1 MRKPLPIALLGLF
14 LLSAIPQEF
23 PLQYLEDA
31 LCISGDPAQ
40 EIYLHRPRDFVMGN
54 GDTLYVLDTGDSDI
68 KVFRATGE
76 YLFTFSREG
85 HGPGELS
92 RPRAIDFRNNTIYVA
107 TSDPMQ
113 IIEFRTTGQ
122 YLRSYR
128 LNQNPMDLVV
138 SPTHAYV
145 SLFSPTSTVLEVPLS
160 RPDAQRPILTNE
172 FTDYLSSLMETEAR
186 MSMGR
191 CFLALTSEKLIVAN
205 SGISLV
211 AIVDLEDEQRAVSI
225 IDPTSTLIDEQWDHN
240 AREFHPN
247 TPRPI
252 RGKVQSSMF
261 NSVSAWSDTEVLL
274 EIRTGS
280 RETFRSIAAVFDM
293 TTGFEVGPRITG
305 PGSSYSNFKFIR
317 EDRIGWINSEE
328 ASIDIFDW
336 NTR

>member
-23 PLQYLEDA
+23 PLQYLEDPV
-31 LCISGDPAQ
+31 CISGDPAR

-68 KVFRATGE
+68 KVFRVTGE
-76 YLFTFSREG
+76 YLFTFSG
-85 HGPGELS
+85 PGYGPGELV

-107 TSDPMQ
+107 KSDPMQ
-113 IIEFRTTGQ
+113 IVEFNTAGVYQ
-122 YLRSYR
+122 RSYR
-128 LNQNPMDLVV
+128 LNQNPMDLAV

-145 SLFSPTSTVLEVPLS
+145 SLFSPTATVLEVPLS
-160 RPDAQRPILTNE
+160 RPDAQRPILTDE

-191 CFLALTSEKLIVAN
+191 CFLALAGDKLIVAN
-205 SGISLV
+205 SAISLV
-211 AIVDLEDEQRAVSI
+211 AIVDLVDEQRTVSI
-225 IDPTSTLIDEQWDHN
+225 FDPKSALIDEHWDYN

-252 RGKVQSSMF
+252 RGKVQTSMF
-261 NSVSAWSDTEVLL
+261 NSVSAWSDNGVLL

-305 PGSSYSNFKFIR
+305 PGRSYSNFKFIR

-328 ASIDIFDW
+328 ASVDIFNW
-336 NTR
+336 STR